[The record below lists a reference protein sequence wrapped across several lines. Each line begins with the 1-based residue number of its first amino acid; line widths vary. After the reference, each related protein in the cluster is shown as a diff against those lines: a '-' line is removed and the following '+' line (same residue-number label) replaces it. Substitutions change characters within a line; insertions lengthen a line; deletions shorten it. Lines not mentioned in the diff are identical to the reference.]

1 MGWETKGHCAA
12 AGTASWGGKGSRGR
26 APPLLCPCFL
36 CSSRGFGGHFLDAA
50 APGIARSEQ
59 AVGRSPMTNPKGV
72 SLFLL
77 FFLCVCVY
85 VAVPRILRPLLFSPK
100 PVLGERFVNWNNLI

>member
-1 MGWETKGHCAA
+1 MQQQVRQVGVGRA
-12 AGTASWGGKGSRGR
+12 AGAAHLRCSGPW
-26 APPLLCPCFL
+26 FL
-36 CSSRGFGGHFLDAA
+36 CSSLGFGGHFRDAA
-50 APGIARSEQ
+50 APGIVSSEQ

-77 FFLCVCVY
+77 IFFVCVY
-85 VAVPRILRPLLFSPK
+85 VAVPRIPRPLLFSPK